1 MSRKFKTIAIRILFV
16 FLACSCAT
24 TFYLREYI
32 SDEIS
37 YFQTR
42 LNLDNIEERHYTF
55 VNDLRELSQ
64 AQLIREYYHPI
75 RLFRATFYPNC
86 VVAGYYQIY
95 ATDRAYADVISDY
108 QQILNTLELTQ
119 REVTGSL
126 DPDYDYRFRNVHES
140 ISILIRPVS
149 QLADTSISQ
158 NDRYELTY
166 AISDDEVNDNYQT
179 LYSVGIAFGE
189 PATMFC
195 SG

>member
-1 MSRKFKTIAIRILFV
+1 MSRKLKTIAIRLLSV
-16 FLACSCAT
+16 FFACSCAT
-24 TFYLREYI
+24 VFSLRDYI
-32 SDEIS
+32 SEEIL
-37 YFQTR
+37 YFRTR
-42 LNLDNIEERHYTF
+42 LNLDNIEERHNTF
-55 VNDLRELSQ
+55 VNDFQELSQ
-64 AQLIREYYHPI
+64 AQLIREYYRPI

-86 VVAGYYQIY
+86 VTASYYQIY

-108 QQILNTLELTQ
+108 QQIFNTLELTQ
-119 REVTGSL
+119 RDVTGSL
-126 DPDYDYRFRNVHES
+126 DPVHDYRFSNVHES